1 MRNFSMIPLTLS
13 VLALCAAQAM
23 AQNPAG
29 PKTREQVKAEL
40 MEAIR
45 TGNMP
50 ANDDSG
56 RMLKDLYP
64 DLYPKK

>member
-1 MRNFSMIPLTLS
+1 MRNFSTIPMALS
-13 VLALCAAQAM
+13 LLALCAAQVM
-23 AQNPAG
+23 AQDSLG

-50 ANDDSG
+50 AGDDTG
-56 RMLKDLYP
+56 RMQNA
-64 DLYPKK
+64 